1 MLFTELPLKKSKHI
15 PYSNKLPSQF
25 VTNTPYVS
33 PLPTKSKTLW
43 GPRNK
48 EYSRTLSQHNKN
60 EEHSK
65 EHSSFLV
72 RWKGL
77 EPPTYWFVASHSIQ
91 LSYQRIYV
99 LHFLCLDNITQIK
112 QKCNTFFIFYKDYL
126 KYIFQEYLRQAPQAP
141 DTGVFY
147 SIPLCEV
154 RQAANRGRALKDREA
169 HGILLSRF
177 PL

>member
-33 PLPTKSKTLW
+33 PLKICRTVVRLVETHSVIKAKCKHLPTITSYVSSIPTKSLTLW

-48 EYSRTLSQHNKN
+48 EYSRALSQHNKN

-72 RWKGL
+72 RCRSRHSVSKG
-77 EPPTYWFVASHSIQ
+77 PPD
-91 LSYQRIYV
+91 LSP
-99 LHFLCLDNITQIK
+99 K
-112 QKCNTFFIFYKDYL
+112 FF
-126 KYIFQEYLRQAPQAP
+126 
-141 DTGVFY
+141 
-147 SIPLCEV
+147 
-154 RQAANRGRALKDREA
+154 
-169 HGILLSRF
+169 RF
-177 PL
+177 A

>member
-1 MLFTELPLKKSKHI
+1 MGTLKSDYKCFLQNYYSKRSDDFLKLSQILYYGVRCRSRHSVSKGPLVETHSVIKAKCKHLPTITS
-15 PYSNKLPSQF
+15 
-25 VTNTPYVS
+25 YVS

-48 EYSRTLSQHNKN
+48 EYSRTPSQHNKN

-99 LHFLCLDNITQIK
+99 LHVFV
-112 QKCNTFFIFYKDYL
+112 
-126 KYIFQEYLRQAPQAP
+126 LR
-141 DTGVFY
+141 
-147 SIPLCEV
+147 
-154 RQAANRGRALKDREA
+154 
-169 HGILLSRF
+169 
-177 PL
+177 

>member
-65 EHSSFLV
+65 EHSSFFGTLEGTRTPDLLV
-72 RWKGL
+72 RSQSL
-77 EPPTYWFVASHSIQ
+77 YPAELPAHLCVA
-91 LSYQRIYV
+91 
-99 LHFLCLDNITQIK
+99 
-112 QKCNTFFIFYKDYL
+112 
-126 KYIFQEYLRQAPQAP
+126 
-141 DTGVFY
+141 
-147 SIPLCEV
+147 
-154 RQAANRGRALKDREA
+154 
-169 HGILLSRF
+169 RF
-177 PL
+177 CA

>member
-1 MLFTELPLKKSKHI
+1 MLFTELLLKKSKHI

-25 VTNTPYVS
+25 VTNTSYVS
-33 PLPTKSKTLW
+33 PLPTKSLTLW

-77 EPPTYWFVASHSIQ
+77 EPPTYWFVVIEKSLDYTILSHI
-91 LSYQRIYV
+91 
-99 LHFLCLDNITQIK
+99 
-112 QKCNTFFIFYKDYL
+112 
-126 KYIFQEYLRQAPQAP
+126 
-141 DTGVFY
+141 
-147 SIPLCEV
+147 
-154 RQAANRGRALKDREA
+154 
-169 HGILLSRF
+169 
-177 PL
+177 